1 MAIPSGGI
9 VLGEVV
15 ASYFRCKLDI
25 GVLRKIDAPSNKE
38 LAIGAVCLMEPDL

>member
-1 MAIPSGGI
+1 MVIPSGGV

-25 GVLRKIDAPSNKE
+25 VVSRKMGAPSNKE
-38 LAIGAVCLMEPDL
+38 LAIGAVCLMKSGL